1 MVDLSYASL
10 FSQKNNKFA
19 TFLTNKIDVMKKAT
33 MSCDYF
39 KKILKNQNWFFVNI
53 CDDQLNLKI

>member
-19 TFLTNKIDVMKKAT
+19 TFLTNKIDVMKEAT
-33 MSCDYF
+33 LSCDYF
-39 KKILKNQNWFFVNI
+39 KEILKNQNCFFVNI
-53 CDDQLNLKI
+53 CDDQLNLNI